1 MSLADERERWIS
13 RVGTCR
19 VGMCRGPVCE
29 SRGEGSS
36 SGNLKGSVEEDCMF
50 ECFDFA
56 GAGEGLAGI

>member
-1 MSLADERERWIS
+1 
-13 RVGTCR
+13 
-19 VGMCRGPVCE
+19 MCRGPVCE